1 MVTGQLWLDRA
12 SSLQVSGLSTNVAFL
27 RALCQHPAFQA
38 AELDTSFIAKHMDT
52 LMAPAQP
59 DASVL
64 AMAAVAWHLIAVKV
78 ATAAS
83 LVAGP
88 VARLTSRGSSQDI
101 RKGQQIFCKYCAV
114 VLLSAGL
121 KAASRGMIPEC

>member
-64 AMAAVAWHLIAVKV
+64 ALAAVAWHLIAVRVGHCCISGRRPCCENHKQ
-78 ATAAS
+78 
-83 LVAGP
+83 
-88 VARLTSRGSSQDI
+88 R
-101 RKGQQIFCKYCAV
+101 
-114 VLLSAGL
+114 LLS
-121 KAASRGMIPEC
+121 RYM